1 MAKFKYSMQNILEI
15 KMKLETQA
23 KNEFSIANRKY
34 QTEKDRLDEL
44 VLKRVGYETR
54 LKESLCGELNIR
66 DINNLKKDINSI
78 KSAIRT
84 QLSNVKKAEDEL
96 EIKRYALNELMK
108 ERKTHEKLR
117 EKKFDEFQ
125 KEERDNESKE
135 IDQLFS
141 FTYNN

>member
-1 MAKFKYSMQNILEI
+1 MANFKYSMQNILEI

-135 IDQLFS
+135 IDQLVS

>member
-1 MAKFKYSMQNILEI
+1 MTKFKYSMQNILEI

-54 LKESLCGELNIR
+54 LKESLCGELNIK

-135 IDQLFS
+135 IDQLVS

>member
-84 QLSNVKKAEDEL
+84 QLSNVKKAEDDL

-135 IDQLFS
+135 IDQLVS

>member
-1 MAKFKYSMQNILEI
+1 MAMFKYSMQNILEI

-54 LKESLCGELNIR
+54 LKESLCGELNIK

-135 IDQLFS
+135 IDQLVS

>member
-1 MAKFKYSMQNILEI
+1 MTKFKYSMQNILEI

-135 IDQLFS
+135 IDQLVS

>member
-66 DINNLKKDINSI
+66 DINNLKRDINSI

-135 IDQLFS
+135 IDQLVS

>member
-117 EKKFDEFQ
+117 EKNFDEFQ

-135 IDQLFS
+135 IDQLVS

>member
-66 DINNLKKDINSI
+66 DINKLKKDINSI

-135 IDQLFS
+135 IDQLVS

>member
-15 KMKLETQA
+15 KMKLATQA

-135 IDQLFS
+135 IDQLVS

>member
-15 KMKLETQA
+15 KMKLEKKK

-135 IDQLFS
+135 IDQLVS

>member
-34 QTEKDRLDEL
+34 QTEKDRLYEL

-135 IDQLFS
+135 IDQLVS

>member
-135 IDQLFS
+135 IDQLVS